1 MVRKAAAV
9 EACDI
14 GNTASEFD
22 LTAARKSCSFSGI
35 ARSPGLNYRRGGL
48 GGTCAPAGAGVAD
61 CVSRSSFRSRI

>member
-22 LTAARKSCSFSGI
+22 STTARKSCSFSGI
-35 ARSPGLNYRRGGL
+35 TRSPGLNIDVTVSAARAPRRV
-48 GGTCAPAGAGVAD
+48 PA
-61 CVSRSSFRSRI
+61 